1 MMPQKIA
8 CFFAVLLLTACGFHL
23 RGQVPLPESLK
34 YVYVEGASPILRE
47 QLRKT
52 LRASSAK
59 LLDSPDKA
67 QVMVKIVSENN
78 GQGSLSLGVT
88 GRTNEYELTYSISY
102 QLANAKDGELKPQPP
117 LLVKRQYYN
126 NQQDILAKSNEQL
139 LIVSEMNQLA
149 AQMLLNRLIAWAE
162 HNPK

>member
-88 GRTNEYELTYSISY
+88 GRTNEYELTYSC
-102 QLANAKDGELKPQPP
+102 
-117 LLVKRQYYN
+117 LLYTS
-126 NQQDILAKSNEQL
+126 D
-139 LIVSEMNQLA
+139 A
-149 AQMLLNRLIAWAE
+149 ADE
-162 HNPK
+162 